1 VSEPLLLIPG
11 LLCDARVMLA
21 QMLVVG
27 AGCSVQVAL
36 PTQGQT
42 VEVMSQAVLDTAP
55 PRFALMGQGLGGL
68 VALDIIRRAPDRV
81 TRVILSAT
89 DPLPEDPKVAADR
102 EGRMVAARAGRLG
115 EMVGLEVTLAEGPDA
130 AMVLALQRDMA
141 FELGE
146 GVYLRQ
152 SRALQRRPDQQ
163 KTLRRAAMPA
173 LLFAGAVDRIVTPRR
188 MEFMASLM
196 PRAALHV
203 LEGAG
208 SLPTIEAAEAVNAAL
223 VAFLAEPLLLR

>member
-1 VSEPLLLIPG
+1 MSEPLLLIPG
-11 LLCDARVMLA
+11 LLCDARAMLA
-21 QMLVVG
+21 QMLTVG
-27 AGCSVQVAL
+27 PACTVQVAL

-42 VEVMSQAVLDTAP
+42 VEVISQAVLEGAP

-68 VALDIIRRAPDRV
+68 IALDIIRRAPDRV
-81 TRVILSAT
+81 TRIILSAT
-89 DPLPEDPKVAADR
+89 DPLPEDPKVAAER

-115 EMVGLEVTLAEGPDA
+115 EMVAHEITLADGPDA

-173 LLFAGAVDRIVTPRR
+173 LLFAGAADRIVTPRR

-196 PRAALHV
+196 PRATLHV

-208 SLPTIEAAEAVNAAL
+208 SLPTIEAAEAVNSAL
-223 VAFLAEPLLLR
+223 TNFLAAPLLLR

>member
-1 VSEPLLLIPG
+1 MSEPLLLIPG
-11 LLCDARVMLA
+11 LLCDARVMLP
-21 QMLVVG
+21 QMLAVG
-27 AGCSVQVAL
+27 ADRAVQVAV

-42 VEVMSQAVLDTAP
+42 VEVISQAVLDAAP
-55 PRFALMGQGLGGL
+55 PRFAVMGQGLGGL
-68 VALDIIRRAPDRV
+68 IALDIIRRAPGRV
-81 TRVILSAT
+81 THLILSAT

-115 EMVGLEVTLAEGPDA
+115 EMVAHEITLHDGPDA

-146 GVYLRQ
+146 GVYIRQ

-163 KTLRRAAMPA
+163 KTLRRAAMPT
-173 LLFAGAVDRIVTPRR
+173 LLFAGAVDRVVTPRR

-196 PRAALHV
+196 PRAVLHV
-203 LEGAG
+203 LDTAG
-208 SLPTIEAAEAVNAAL
+208 SLPTIEAPDAVNAAL
-223 VAFLAEPLLLR
+223 MAFLAAPLLLR

>member
-1 VSEPLLLIPG
+1 MTEPLILIPG

-21 QMLVVG
+21 QMLAVG
-27 AGCSVQVAL
+27 ADCTVQVTL

-42 VEVMSQAVLDTAP
+42 VEVISQAVLEGAP

-68 VALDIIRRAPDRV
+68 VALDVIRRAPDRV

-102 EGRMVAARAGRLG
+102 EARMVAARAGRLG
-115 EMVGLEVTLAEGPDA
+115 EMIAQETTLAAGPDA
-130 AMVLALQRDMA
+130 DMVLALQRDMA

-146 GVYLRQ
+146 GVYMRQ

-173 LLFAGAVDRIVTPRR
+173 LLFAGAADRVVTPRR

-203 LEGAG
+203 LDNAG
-208 SLPTIEAAEAVNAAL
+208 SLPTIEAPEAVN
-223 VAFLAEPLLLR
+223 

>member
-1 VSEPLLLIPG
+1 M
-11 LLCDARVMLA
+11 CDARVMLA
-21 QMLVVG
+21 QMLAVG
-27 AGCSVQVAL
+27 ADCTVQVSL

-42 VEVMSQAVLDTAP
+42 VEVISQAVLDGAP
-55 PRFALMGQGLGGL
+55 SRFALMGQGLGGL
-68 VALDIIRRAPDRV
+68 IALDVIRRAPDRV

-102 EGRMVAARAGRLG
+102 EARMVAARAGRLG
-115 EMVGLEVTLAEGPDA
+115 EMIALEITLADSPDA

-163 KTLRRAAMPA
+163 KTLRKAAMPA
-173 LLFAGAVDRIVTPRR
+173 LLFAGAADRVVTPRR

-196 PRAALHV
+196 PRATLHI
-203 LEGAG
+203 LENAG
-208 SLPTIEAAEAVNAAL
+208 SLPTLEAPAAVNDAL
-223 VAFLAEPLLLR
+223 QAFLAAPLLLR

>member
-1 VSEPLLLIPG
+1 MNEPLLLIPG
-11 LLCDARVMLA
+11 LSCDARVMLA
-21 QMLVVG
+21 QMLAVG
-27 AGCSVQVAL
+27 AECAVQVAL

-42 VEVMSQAVLDTAP
+42 VEVISHAVLETAP

-68 VALDIIRRAPDRV
+68 VALDLVRRAPDRV
-81 TRVILSAT
+81 TRIILSAT
-89 DPLPEDPKVAADR
+89 DPLTEEPKVAADR
-102 EGRMVAARAGRLG
+102 EARMVAARAGRLG
-115 EMVGLEVTLAEGPDA
+115 EVIAQEISLADTPEA

-173 LLFAGAVDRIVTPRR
+173 LVIAGAADRLVTPRR
-188 MEFMASLM
+188 MEFMSSLM
-196 PRAALHV
+196 PRATLHV
-203 LEGAG
+203 IEGAG
-208 SLPTIEAAEAVNAAL
+208 SLPTIEAPEAVNAAL
-223 VAFLAEPLLLR
+223 LAFLAGPLLLR